1 MLTEEEPFTVC
12 IGIGYGR
19 KLYSET
25 LEGYFSEEMNF
36 ASKLGEDTVDG
47 RETLITRNVYAA
59 LSDDLSGGVECAT
72 ISVGGMDLAYYRHR
86 A

>member
-12 IGIGYGR
+12 IGIGHGR

-36 ASKLGEDTVDG
+36 ASKLEEDTVDG

-59 LSDDLSGGVECAT
+59 LSDDLSGG
-72 ISVGGMDLAYYRHR
+72 G
-86 A
+86 